1 VKGLR
6 EFLSD
11 AVIAAGSAIVVFSAV
26 LVILILVTAV
36 PVANPYIGLFVFI
49 ILPALVVAGLGLFV
63 FGGPF
68 GHGRRGLSI
77 KPTLNRLQPLP
88 PALDREIAFQPS
100 PNLLAAARKPAS
112 EPSRV
117 RSSTQ

>member
-1 VKGLR
+1 MKALR
-6 EFLSD
+6 EFLAD
-11 AVIAAGSAIVVFSAV
+11 AVIAWGSGIVVFSAM
-26 LVILILVTAV
+26 LVILILLTAV
-36 PVANPYIGLFVFI
+36 PVGNPYIGLFIFI
-49 ILPALVVAGLGLFV
+49 ILPDLVLASLGLFV
-63 FGGPF
+63 FGGLF

-77 KPTLNRLQPLP
+77 KPTLKRLRPLP